1 MNNNIF
7 KFITKEISHDSFICW
22 ILNWLEMPQTPE
34 NNDVIN
40 FSKNFLKQIIKDSK
54 NKELENL
61 LEKDFKIKI
70 FKQFKKKF
78 NNKDYIDVDV
88 LVVIESKY
96 IIIIEDKINTGIH
109 DNQIERYKKGIMKL
123 YNDGLLSEYNISNL
137 EEKNIITCYYKMFE
151 ELKIATDEIK
161 KEVDKVFNRSDMIK
175 LFTNFKELEKYQ
187 YLNDYYQYI
196 LEMEKVL
203 ENYEEKKINI
213 TENGGTLTKKE
224 IKQILYCNFISS
236 LDDGSNYYGESP
248 TKYDTTYWMNIPL
261 NIMSNFGKDFF
272 IKINLYYD
280 SNRKNTLKIR
290 TNTIY
295 NLTERN
301 LLIKDIENKIPQLQ
315 SIKKQRGKDAN
326 GEYTLLNYNI
336 DNISF
341 KDLKNIVK
349 YLKFQLEKI

>member
-7 KFITKEISHDSFICW
+7 KFTTKEISHDSFICW
-22 ILNWLEMPQTPE
+22 ILNWLNIPQSQE
-34 NNDVIN
+34 NIDVRN
-40 FSKNFLKQIIKDSK
+40 FAKNFLRQIIKESK
-54 NKELENL
+54 NKELEKL
-61 LEKDFKIKI
+61 LEKDFNIDI

-78 NNKDYIDVDV
+78 NNDDYIAVDV
-88 LVVIESKY
+88 LVVIENKY
-96 IIIIEDKINTGIH
+96 IIIIEDKVNTGIH

-123 YNDGLLSEYNISNL
+123 YKDGQLSACNISDL

-151 ELKIATDEIK
+151 ELKKDTDEIK

-175 LFTNFKELEKYQ
+175 LFSDFKQLEKYQ

-196 LEMEKVL
+196 LEMENVL

-213 TENGGTLTKKE
+213 IENDALLTKKE
-224 IKQILYCNFISS
+224 IKQIVYCNFISS
-236 LDDGSNYYGESP
+236 LDDGTNYYGESP
-248 TKYDTTYWMNIPL
+248 TKYDTTYWTNIPL
-261 NIMSNFGKDFF
+261 NLMSNLGEDFF

-280 SNRKNTLKIR
+280 SDRENTLKIR
-290 TNTIY
+290 VKTIY
-295 NLTERN
+295 NLTERS

-341 KDLKNIVK
+341 KDLKNIIK
-349 YLKFQLEKI
+349 YLKIQLENV